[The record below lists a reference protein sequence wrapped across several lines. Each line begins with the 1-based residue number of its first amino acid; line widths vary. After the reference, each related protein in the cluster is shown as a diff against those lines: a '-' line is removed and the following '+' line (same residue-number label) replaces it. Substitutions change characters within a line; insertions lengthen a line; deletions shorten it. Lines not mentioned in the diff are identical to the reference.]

1 MDRTFGVALGAELRR
16 EAAVGGH
23 GELGDHHGAAGRGIR
38 IHPEYGTSTAGGF
51 PGGDTLS
58 SWNSLAGEA

>member
-1 MDRTFGVALGAELRR
+1 MIPIRMDHRTFGVALGAELRR

-38 IHPEYGTSTAGGF
+38 IHPEYGTSTAG
-51 PGGDTLS
+51 
-58 SWNSLAGEA
+58 AGEA